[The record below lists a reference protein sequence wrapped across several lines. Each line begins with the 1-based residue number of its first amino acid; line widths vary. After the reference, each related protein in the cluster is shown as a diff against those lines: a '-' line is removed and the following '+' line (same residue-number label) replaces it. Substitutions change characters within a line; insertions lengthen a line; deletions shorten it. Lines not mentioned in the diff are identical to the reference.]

1 MNKSIVAL
9 VLVLAVS
16 VQPAIAGKSGAGRH
30 AADAA
35 KAKKTEETRYQRA
48 TVSNTEQAECKKYF
62 PVIGKVV
69 AVPCPR

>member
-30 AADAA
+30 AADAP
-35 KAKKTEETRYQRA
+35 KAKKTEEPRYQPA
-48 TVSNTEQAECKKYF
+48 TVSNAEQAACKKYF
-62 PVIGKVV
+62 PIIGRVV
-69 AVPCPR
+69 TVPCAR